1 MLVLLYSDSAP
12 AIWSDFFCNI
22 FIFLLTFFFILVISL
37 FRNLLMFLSWTR
49 VSRFSSKEF
58 HSYTPCFIFCSL
70 EQLLNWRRNL
80 HEIIHIKRQGFLV
93 GKTTVESIYRNVC
106 MIPHA
111 WRIFNRLDNTSECPM
126 EKALKGC
133 FELSATSDPLTRI
146 PGHMPLS
153 CMIRWTYPIYSV
165 NLLLWICWSEFE
177 EQQKSIVCAQS
188 SNGGLAGL
196 FYWLEDLTSAECYV
210 MAVSLYMS

>member
-1 MLVLLYSDSAP
+1 
-12 AIWSDFFCNI
+12 
-22 FIFLLTFFFILVISL
+22 
-37 FRNLLMFLSWTR
+37 MFLSWAR

-93 GKTTVESIYRNVC
+93 GKTTVESISSAKFIAMY
-106 MIPHA
+106 A
-111 WRIFNRLDNTSECPM
+111 WSNMHDGYLIDWIIECPM

-146 PGHMPLS
+146 PGHMLLS

-165 NLLLWICWSEFE
+165 NLLRSEFE

>member
-1 MLVLLYSDSAP
+1 MLLYSDSAP

-37 FRNLLMFLSWTR
+37 FRNLLMFLSWAR

-93 GKTTVESIYRNVC
+93 GKTTVESISSAKFIAMY
-106 MIPHA
+106 A
-111 WRIFNRLDNTSECPM
+111 WSHMHDGYNTSECPM

>member
-1 MLVLLYSDSAP
+1 
-12 AIWSDFFCNI
+12 
-22 FIFLLTFFFILVISL
+22 
-37 FRNLLMFLSWTR
+37 MFLSWTR

-93 GKTTVESIYRNVC
+93 GKTTVESISSAKFIAMY
-106 MIPHA
+106 A
-111 WRIFNRLDNTSECPM
+111 WSHMHDGYNTSECPM

-177 EQQKSIVCAQS
+177 EQQKSIVCSQS

>member
-1 MLVLLYSDSAP
+1 
-12 AIWSDFFCNI
+12 
-22 FIFLLTFFFILVISL
+22 
-37 FRNLLMFLSWTR
+37 
-49 VSRFSSKEF
+49 
-58 HSYTPCFIFCSL
+58 
-70 EQLLNWRRNL
+70 
-80 HEIIHIKRQGFLV
+80 
-93 GKTTVESIYRNVC
+93 

-196 FYWLEDLTSAECYV
+196 FYWLKIWPLLNAMSWLLVYTWASWFTCFKMIHTLARFLV
-210 MAVSLYMS
+210 RLLHVSNICFNICTHL